1 MIKFLLYILM
11 KKKEEK
17 ELPQDLID
25 LLEKNNYIT
34 VKEWRD
40 GNEQY
45 IEDDIQD
52 NSEREEGHSS

>member
-11 KKKEEK
+11 KKEEEK

-25 LLEKNNYIT
+25 LLERNNYVT

-40 GNEQY
+40 DNEQY
-45 IEDDIQD
+45 FEDNIQND
-52 NSEREEGHSS
+52 SKGEERRSS